1 MNFNELK
8 RLIVFIL
15 ITLFIVT
22 THIYIEKLKSE
33 VSLLRG
39 NQELLLSDKK
49 GLLAEQRRY
58 KVADSLNA
66 VKVSSLELTLEEYK
80 RFKEKDA
87 KLIEHLRSSN
97 MNLKG
102 VVSTQMSTL
111 EVLSAKLK
119 DSIKI
124 DTVTLQADT
133 LKCFSYT
140 SQWTEVKGCVDL
152 REDTLGLQIVNKES
166 LKIVETVKYKRF
178 LGFLWKTNKIKE
190 RNVDVLS
197 LNPNTQ
203 IVSCEYV
210 TIE

>member
-8 RLIVFIL
+8 RLIIFIV
-15 ITLFIVT
+15 IALFIVV
-22 THIYIEKLKSE
+22 THIYVEKLKSE
-33 VSLLRG
+33 VSLLKG
-39 NQELLLSDKK
+39 NQELLLSDNK

-102 VVSTQMSTL
+102 VVSTQISTL

-124 DTVTLQADT
+124 DTVTLRADT

-140 SQWTEVKGCVDL
+140 SQWAEVKGCVDL
-152 REDTLGLQIVNKES
+152 REDTLGLQIINKES
-166 LKIVETVKYKRF
+166 LKIVETVRYKRF

>member
-8 RLIVFIL
+8 RLIVFII
-15 ITLFIVT
+15 ITLFIVA

-39 NQELLLSDKK
+39 NQELLLSDNE

-87 KLIEHLRSSN
+87 KLIEHLRTSN

-102 VVSTQMSTL
+102 VVSTQMNTL

-124 DTVTLQADT
+124 DTVTLRADT

-140 SQWTEVKGCVDL
+140 SQWVEVKGCVDL

-166 LKIVETVKYKRF
+166 LKIVETVRYKRF

>member
-8 RLIVFIL
+8 RLIVFII
-15 ITLFIVT
+15 ITLFIVA
-22 THIYIEKLKSE
+22 THVYIEKLKSE

-39 NQELLLSDKK
+39 NQELLLSDNE

-124 DTVTLQADT
+124 DTVTLRADT

-140 SQWTEVKGCVDL
+140 SQWAEVKGCVDL

>member
-1 MNFNELK
+1 
-8 RLIVFIL
+8 
-15 ITLFIVT
+15 
-22 THIYIEKLKSE
+22 
-33 VSLLRG
+33 
-39 NQELLLSDKK
+39 LLSDNK
-49 GLLAEQRRY
+49 GLLAEQHRY

-124 DTVTLQADT
+124 DTVTLRADT

-140 SQWTEVKGCVDL
+140 SQWAEVKGCVDL
-152 REDTLGLQIVNKES
+152 REDTLGLQIINKES
-166 LKIVETVKYKRF
+166 LKIVETVRYKRF

>member
-1 MNFNELK
+1 MNNELK
-8 RLIVFIL
+8 RLIVFL
-15 ITLFIVT
+15 VITLFLVAA
-22 THIYIEKLKSE
+22 HIYIRKLKSE
-33 VSLLRG
+33 VSLLRS
-39 NQELLLSDKK
+39 NQELLLSDNE

-66 VKVSSLELTLEEYK
+66 IKVSSLELTLEEYK

-102 VVSTQMSTL
+102 VVSTQLSTIK
-111 EVLSAKLK
+111 VLSSELK
-119 DSIKI
+119 DSVRI
-124 DTVTLQADT
+124 DTATLRADT

-140 SQWTEVKGCVDL
+140 SPWTEIKGCVDL
-152 REDTLGLQIVNKES
+152 REDTVGLQIVNKES

-190 RNVDVLS
+190 RSVGVLS

-203 IVSCEYV
+203 IVNCEYI
-210 TIE
+210 TLE

>member
-8 RLIVFIL
+8 RLIIFIV
-15 ITLFIVT
+15 TALFIVV
-22 THIYIEKLKSE
+22 THIYIEKLRSE

-39 NQELLLSDKK
+39 NQELLLSDNE

-124 DTVTLQADT
+124 DTVTLRADT

-140 SQWTEVKGCVDL
+140 SQWAEVKGCVDL
-152 REDTLGLQIVNKES
+152 QEDTLGLQIVNKES
-166 LKIVETVKYKRF
+166 LKIIETAKYKRF